1 MTKRIQTVWVCNP
14 AARRVIALGLTKA
27 SWRERL
33 GAIDVRLICGETPD
47 CRHKPAG
54 FRGFVTAYA
63 RESRRANPAAA
74 LCSKRSI
81 SFFDRNC

>member
-33 GAIDVRLICGETPD
+33 GAIDVRLIRGETRTEGTNPRLPGF
-47 CRHKPAG
+47 CHRIRARKPPSEPG
-54 FRGFVTAYA
+54 GCVVFQTIDKF
-63 RESRRANPAAA
+63 
-74 LCSKRSI
+74 L
-81 SFFDRNC
+81 